1 MFLVIKAYNHFEEM
15 VDDEDNEEIVATESK
30 EVTLLKEIRDG
41 INNLQT
47 K

>member
-1 MFLVIKAYNHFEEM
+1 MKQNNLKDLYKYAQENENVI
-15 VDDEDNEEIVATESK
+15 ATESK

>member
-1 MFLVIKAYNHFEEM
+1 MFLVIKAYNHFEDM
-15 VDDEDNEEIVATESK
+15 VVDEETDEVASESK

-41 INNLQT
+41 INNLSN